1 MTTEQRAEHETDA
14 AGTPLS
20 RASSKAAQRLIWF
33 LGVLY
38 FINYLD
44 RTNISFAGPNG
55 MNTDLGLTQTMFGLA
70 SGLFFIGYL
79 LLEVPSNMALHRFG
93 ARRWIA
99 RIMVSWGIVAT
110 AMTWVPNAGWLYALR
125 FILGIAEAGFFPG
138 IILYLTFWFP
148 QKDRTRIVA
157 LFMLAIPLSSAIGA
171 PVSSLI
177 ISGGHGIFGLEG
189 WRTMFLVEGIP
200 AVIFG
205 VICWF
210 YLTDRPKDAHWL
222 PEDERAALVTAM
234 DEDESA
240 KASRYHVSVRESLT
254 RPRVW
259 ALAFVYFGGV
269 YGLYALGFFLPTI
282 IKGFEQQYGTSYG
295 VVERGFINA
304 IPYVLGAVAM
314 IVWARHGDRT
324 KERVWHVAGPLIL
337 GGVAI
342 PITLYLGSPLAA
354 MVAVSVCA
362 IGIMAFLPSFW
373 ALPTTFLTGAAA
385 ASGIALINSVG
396 NLSGFAA
403 PYITGWLADLTGN
416 QKAGL
421 WVVGATMIAA
431 AVITLVLRSA
441 PEPVSR
447 EPDDAAAARPR

>member
-1 MTTEQRAEHETDA
+1 MATEQQANLRADERPDPTLA
-14 AGTPLS
+14 AAS
-20 RASSKAAQRLIWF
+20 RRAAKRLIWF

-55 MNTDLGLTQTMFGLA
+55 MNQDLGLSQTMFGLA
-70 SGLFFIGYL
+70 SGVFFIGYL

-110 AMTWVPNAGWLYALR
+110 AMTWVPNEQWLYTLR
-125 FILGIAEAGFFPG
+125 FLLGVAEAGFFPG
-138 IILYLTFWFP
+138 VILFLTYWFP

-171 PVSSLI
+171 PVSSWI
-177 ISGGHGIFGLEG
+177 ISTGHGLFGLEG
-189 WRTMFLVEGIP
+189 WRTMFLFEGIP
-200 AVIFG
+200 AVVFG

-210 YLTDRPKDAHWL
+210 YLTDRPRDAEWM
-222 PEDERAALVTAM
+222 PDDERHALVTAM
-234 DEDESA
+234 DADEEA
-240 KASRYHVSVRESLT
+240 KAARYEVSVRESLT

-282 IKGFEQQYGTSYG
+282 IKGFETQYNVSYG
-295 VVERGFINA
+295 IVERGFINA

-314 IVWARHGDRT
+314 YVWSRHGDRT
-324 KERVWHVAGPLIL
+324 RERVWHVALPLIV

-342 PITLYLGSPLAA
+342 PVTLYLGSPLGA
-354 MVAVSVCA
+354 MVAVSICA
-362 IGIMAFLPSFW
+362 IGIMAFLPCFW
-373 ALPTTFLTGAAA
+373 ALPTTFLSGVAA

-403 PYITGWLADLTGN
+403 PYITGWLADFTG
-416 QKAGL
+416 QQRAGL
-421 WVVGATMIAA
+421 WVVGGTMVAA
-431 AVITLVLRSA
+431 AIVTLVLRAA
-441 PEPVSR
+441 PEPT
-447 EPDDAAAARPR
+447 AAESG